1 MLGHQ
6 CHSAAV
12 ILFSLS
18 LLASA
23 ILFADTPKF
32 DTVLYGASYYH
43 EYMPY
48 ERLEEDFRLM
58 EQAGINFI
66 RVGESTWG
74 VMEPRDGEFDFSW
87 LRRVIDR
94 AHQGRISVIL
104 GTPTYSIPAWLYK
117 KHPEIQVKQI
127 NQPRYTYGLRQMT
140 DLTHPTYR
148 FYAERII
155 RRLIAEFKDHPAV
168 VGYQLDNETHSS
180 GTADLHVQALFRE
193 RVKSKFKT
201 PLALNKTWGLNY

>member
-48 ERLEEDFRLM
+48 EVRFQFSARDMVSRFDGLRAYKRQTSTAGAEFLHHLKMKFPFRIKAIQIDGGSEFMDQFEEACRRAKILLFLNPPHHPELNGGVERSNRTHREEFYEVEDVSLD
-58 EQAGINFI
+58 
-66 RVGESTWG
+66 VGEHNKQLAKYEYRHNYIRPHRG
-74 VMEPRDGEFDFSW
+74 LDMETPYEYYLQWKRTQ
-87 LRRVIDR
+87 R
-94 AHQGRISVIL
+94 A
-104 GTPTYSIPAWLYK
+104 
-117 KHPEIQVKQI
+117 QVS
-127 NQPRYTYGLRQMT
+127 RMY
-140 DLTHPTYR
+140 
-148 FYAERII
+148 
-155 RRLIAEFKDHPAV
+155 
-168 VGYQLDNETHSS
+168 
-180 GTADLHVQALFRE
+180 
-193 RVKSKFKT
+193 
-201 PLALNKTWGLNY
+201 